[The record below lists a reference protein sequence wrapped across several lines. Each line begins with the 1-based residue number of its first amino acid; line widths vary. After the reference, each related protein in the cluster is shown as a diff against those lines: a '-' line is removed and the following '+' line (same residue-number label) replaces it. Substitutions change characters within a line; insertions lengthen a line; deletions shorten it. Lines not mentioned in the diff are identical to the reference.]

1 MITDEQWQTVYD
13 AWQNESLTFSQL
25 YERFDFLRAR
35 YSAPRAIMKA
45 ISVFASRRGLNMVS
59 KVRPGQCPGWHT
71 ANRKRI
77 KNPGDA
83 TQTTYVMALRD
94 QQILWKHYLETF
106 PNGLE
111 ENDDKYGKWGSGKF
125 VVHRKMRTEME
136 AAQRKCEMVANALCE
151 RL

>member
-45 ISVFASRRGLNMVS
+45 ISSFASRLGLNPLS

-71 ANRKRI
+71 TNIRRMP
-77 KNPGDA
+77 NPGDA
-83 TQTTYVMALRD
+83 TETTYVMALRD
-94 QQILWKHYLETF
+94 QQILWKQYLETF

-111 ENDDKYGKWGSGKF
+111 EEAYGKWGSGKSIL
-125 VVHRKMRTEME
+125 HRKMKTEME